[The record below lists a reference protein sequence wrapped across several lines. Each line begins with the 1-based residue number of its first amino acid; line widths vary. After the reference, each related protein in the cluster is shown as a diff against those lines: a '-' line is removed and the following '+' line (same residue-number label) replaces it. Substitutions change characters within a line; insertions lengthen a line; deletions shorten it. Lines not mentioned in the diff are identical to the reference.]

1 MAIWPHRATLP
12 HNSGMKKDFLFA
24 AACAGLL
31 GACATA
37 PVPSPAPTTLADAVV
52 GEAWMSDGD
61 PADGIDSLAA
71 WPTEDG
77 AVWLVATAK
86 TRHHLL
92 LIDAA
97 TGKRLRTIGER
108 GAAPGQFNRP
118 NGVAIWG
125 DLLFV
130 VERDNHR
137 VQALR
142 LPDFAPLAAFGAD
155 VLRSP
160 YGLWINELS
169 PQRLELLVT
178 DSFMAD
184 YRTGKLPP
192 VEEMNQRVRRFH
204 IDIGDDGE
212 LRASYIGAFGDTG
225 DAGMLRIVESIAG
238 DAAHD
243 RLLIAE
249 EDRRVGST
257 FRDYSLDGRYRGVA
271 LPRFDAD
278 AEGISLWECGVDNG
292 YWIASDQIQP
302 TKFRVFDRVSLQ
314 PRGTFSGRTVANT
327 DGQVLYPAA
336 LPGFPAG
343 ALFVQSD
350 DRAVAAFDLREIAKA
365 LRLDPACVE

>member
-1 MAIWPHRATLP
+1 MKRNFLAAT
-12 HNSGMKKDFLFA
+12 
-24 AACAGLL
+24 ACLALL
-31 GACATA
+31 SACATA
-37 PVPSPAPTTLADAVV
+37 PAPPPVPSTAADAVIPETWV
-52 GEAWMSDGD
+52 SDGD
-61 PADGIDSLAA
+61 PADEIDSLAA
-71 WPTEDG
+71 WPAEDG

-86 TRHHLL
+86 ASHRLL
-92 LIDAA
+92 LLDAT
-97 TGKRLRTIGER
+97 TGQRLRSIGAR
-108 GAAPGQFNRP
+108 GDGPGQFNRP
-118 NGVAIWG
+118 NGVATWG

-142 LPDFAPLAAFGAD
+142 LPDFAPLATFGAD
-155 VLRSP
+155 MLRSP

-169 PQRLELLVT
+169 PQQLELLVT
-178 DSFMAD
+178 DNFMAD
-184 YRTGKLPP
+184 PRTGKLPP
-192 VEEMNQRVRRFH
+192 AEQMGERVKRFH
-204 IDIGDDGE
+204 IDIDDEGE
-212 LRASYIGAFGDTG
+212 LQARHIGAFGDTG
-225 DAGMLRIVESIAG
+225 PAGMLRMVESIAG

-257 FRDYSLDGRYRGVA
+257 FRDYSLDGRYRGVD

-278 AEGISLWECGVDNG
+278 AEGVSLWACDADTG
-292 YWIASDQIQP
+292 YWIASDQVQP
-302 TKFRVFDRVSLQ
+302 TRFRVYDRTSLA
-314 PRGTFSGRTVANT
+314 PRGVFSGQAVANT

>member
-1 MAIWPHRATLP
+1 
-12 HNSGMKKDFLFA
+12 S
-24 AACAGLL
+24 
-31 GACATA
+31 
-37 PVPSPAPTTLADAVV
+37 
-52 GEAWMSDGD
+52 EAWVSDGD

-108 GAAPGQFNRP
+108 GEAPGQFNRP

-142 LPDFAPLAAFGAD
+142 LPDFAPLATFGAD

-184 YRTGKLPP
+184 
-192 VEEMNQRVRRFH
+192 
-204 IDIGDDGE
+204 
-212 LRASYIGAFGDTG
+212 
-225 DAGMLRIVESIAG
+225 
-238 DAAHD
+238 
-243 RLLIAE
+243 
-249 EDRRVGST
+249 
-257 FRDYSLDGRYRGVA
+257 
-271 LPRFDAD
+271 
-278 AEGISLWECGVDNG
+278 
-292 YWIASDQIQP
+292 
-302 TKFRVFDRVSLQ
+302 
-314 PRGTFSGRTVANT
+314 
-327 DGQVLYPAA
+327 
-336 LPGFPAG
+336 
-343 ALFVQSD
+343 
-350 DRAVAAFDLREIAKA
+350 
-365 LRLDPACVE
+365 